1 MNAICHHCDRKV
13 GREGTI
19 GVCQECAELYPLRS
33 EPLFAAAIAV
43 REYLESTEV
52 ICCSKFD
59 IPDAVW
65 VPFCKAIDTA
75 NAHALAEERSD
86 DSQQRVVGTLNQEDE

>member
-1 MNAICHHCDRKV
+1 MSDTCDRCHKG
-13 GREGTI
+13 GRPLGTL
-19 GVCQECAELYPLRS
+19 CDECAALPPVRS
-33 EPLFAAAIAV
+33 EPVLAAAIAV
-43 REYLESTEV
+43 REYLESTEA

-75 NAHALAEERSD
+75 NTPPCVTGAASD
-86 DSQQRVVGTLNQEDE
+86 MPCQEGRP